1 MKKQDTL
8 CIHPVDNNGND
19 SKSVTSAIYPSTAYY
34 YMEEDELTYPGFFS
48 TYNQKRLGEIV
59 AKLERGVW
67 GLAFSSGMAAITTT
81 ILSLI
86 KEGDHVIFFNELYG
100 GTWKFANAELKQRG
114 VSFSFSSGTIGSIK
128 SCCKYNTR
136 LIYLESPSNPLLS
149 ILDLEEISSWARKNG
164 VVTVIDNT
172 FASPI
177 NQNPITLGIDIV
189 IHSGTKYLGGHN
201 DLPFGVV
208 VIGNMDYKELILS
221 TAKLYGGSL
230 TPSSCYQAERSIKT
244 LALRMER
251 QNENA
256 SRVATYLQS
265 HFKIKKVFYPG
276 LSNHPNHYIA
286 QKQMRGFG
294 GMLSFELD
302 TSEISLTDFLSR
314 LTIIQPAL
322 SLGGVESLVS
332 VPAATSHSG
341 LTIQQREK
349 MGISNNLIRFSAG
362 IENADDLIHDLKSAL
377 G

>member
-1 MKKQDTL
+1 
-8 CIHPVDNNGND
+8 
-19 SKSVTSAIYPSTAYY
+19 
-34 YMEEDELTYPGFFS
+34 
-48 TYNQKRLGEIV
+48 
-59 AKLERGVW
+59 
-67 GLAFSSGMAAITTT
+67 
-81 ILSLI
+81 
-86 KEGDHVIFFNELYG
+86 
-100 GTWKFANAELKQRG
+100 
-114 VSFSFSSGTIGSIK
+114 
-128 SCCKYNTR
+128 
-136 LIYLESPSNPLLS
+136 
-149 ILDLEEISSWARKNG
+149 LDLEEISSWARKNG